1 MFPFVFPS
9 DILKISFRAKII
21 ALNFNQDT
29 KILMFMSAV
38 ASKGKNT
45 LHFQSSFN
53 FKSQTSRSDD
63 LFSWWSWDRA
73 KS

>member
-1 MFPFVFPS
+1 MFVFLSLS
-9 DILKISFRAKII
+9 DISKIPFGAKFI
-21 ALNFNQDT
+21 ALNFNQDM
-29 KILMFMSAV
+29 KISMFMSAV
-38 ASKGKNT
+38 TSKGKNT
-45 LHFQSSFN
+45 LCFQSLFN